1 MTILKLIGHLFNMKS
16 IYYSIYIMA
25 GFVLSHYSH
34 VYVYRI
40 RGGKSLMTWF
50 KLFNII
56 DKEPSVKLVYIFCLI
71 LIVIQFIM
79 LQLTIPKA
87 TVFPPSSIFKIG
99 IIYSLIFLLI
109 SQLISS
115 SIMRLSYETL
125 ICFIVLIGILITQ
138 IFLISNKVSLERY
151 QELWDLL
158 KFVTPLCI
166 GIPILMGSAGFIT
179 SFYQNE
185 QNVIQMQLYRH
196 IAMTLYFSLGTFFFV
211 IYPIVSKI
219 FHLREKLF

>member
-1 MTILKLIGHLFNMKS
+1 MI
-16 IYYSIYIMA
+16 

-34 VYVYRI
+34 VYIYRI

-50 KLFNII
+50 KLFNVIN
-56 DKEPSVKLVYIFCLI
+56 KEPSVKLVYILCLA
-71 LIVIQFIM
+71 LIIIQFIM
-79 LQLTIPKA
+79 MQLTIPRA
-87 TVFPPSSIFKIG
+87 TSSSLSSIFKIG
-99 IIYSLIFLLI
+99 IIYSFIFLIL

-115 SIMRLSYETL
+115 SIMRLSYESL

-138 IFLISNKVSLERY
+138 IFLICEKVSIERY

-158 KFVTPLCI
+158 KFITPLCI

-179 SFYQNE
+179 SFYQND

-196 IAMTLYFSLGTFFFV
+196 IAMTLYFSLGTFLFV

-219 FHLREKLF
+219 LHLREKLF